1 MFGARMECSV
11 RVAPALTWE
20 AICGSSGH
28 PSSKSLISRNKCEL
42 RIPPPLRGQIRLFNY
57 TTPATEDIMGSTAT
71 AEPETWIR
79 ASEVYNVSRTTLNGP
94 ANRKLRVITIGAG
107 VSGVN

>member
-1 MFGARMECSV
+1 
-11 RVAPALTWE
+11 
-20 AICGSSGH
+20 
-28 PSSKSLISRNKCEL
+28 
-42 RIPPPLRGQIRLFNY
+42 
-57 TTPATEDIMGSTAT
+57 MGSTAT